1 VRGRQKTREEKS
13 RRTQRRTREKKKKKK
28 KKFMS
33 SLPGRTPL
41 FEEQTPYGD

>member
-1 VRGRQKTREEKS
+1 VCGRQKTREEKS

-28 KKFMS
+28 KFLS

>member
-1 VRGRQKTREEKS
+1 VCGRQKTREKS

>member
-1 VRGRQKTREEKS
+1 VCGRQKTREKS
-13 RRTQRRTREKKKKKK
+13 RRTQREKKKKKK

-33 SLPGRTPL
+33 SFPGRTPL

>member
-1 VRGRQKTREEKS
+1 VCGRQKTREKS
-13 RRTQRRTREKKKKKK
+13 RRTQRRTREKRKKKK